1 MSRSYLL
8 NSQLPSVIQKGND
21 CSSTG
26 NYQKLQCGNKT
37 LTSIWWKQIRFLW
50 SSKGIEQNTN
60 KRNACI
66 AIYSCFHSSIE
77 YFNCSK
83 CQGWQHNKRYM
94 TGCNAFTNQGTIFW
108 VGYQESEEY
117 AWAIVKPREVWLV
130 TTFLAHRNLVTRSFP
145 FPSAAWTDHC
155 GGLCPHRPAH
165 TGFTPTLWDWVY
177 AHKIPS
183 AVFLQ
188 CYHKYFNLFKFGQAT
203 GNNADPTHRIHVTLL
218 ILYWLLK
225 AISHSHFMRS
235 FSSVLEESLYF
246 MEKSSYSTVISLNL

>member
-1 MSRSYLL
+1 MLISIKKGRVNLFPHLPPQVSRSYSL

-26 NYQKLQCGNKT
+26 NSQKLQCGNKT

-94 TGCNAFTNQGTIFW
+94 TGCNAFTNQGVIFW

-117 AWAIVKPREVWLV
+117 AWTRVKPIGVWLV
-130 TTFLAHRNLVTRSFP
+130 ITLLAHRNLVTQSFP
-145 FPSAAWTDHC
+145 FSGALWPQPSSPFTSLNQPVRWIVQSYT
-155 GGLCPHRPAH
+155 HRPAH
-165 TGFTPTLWDWVY
+165 TAFTPITWDLVY
-177 AHKIPS
+177 AYKVPS
-183 AVFLQ
+183 ALSPQ
-188 CYHKYFNLFKFGQAT
+188 CYRKYFNLFKFGQAT
-203 GNNADPTHRIHVTLL
+203 GNMLTWHAGFML
-218 ILYWLLK
+218 
-225 AISHSHFMRS
+225 HFW
-235 FSSVLEESLYF
+235 FY
-246 MEKSSYSTVISLNL
+246 TDC

>member
-1 MSRSYLL
+1 MLISIKKKRENLFPHLPPQVSRSYLL

-26 NYQKLQCGNKT
+26 NYQKLQRGNKT

-130 TTFLAHRNLVTRSFP
+130 TTLLAHRNLVTQSFP
-145 FPSAAWTDHC
+145 FSGALWPQPPQPPSPFSRLNRPLWWVVPTQTCPHWLHSHPMRL
-155 GGLCPHRPAH
+155 GLCSQNP
-165 TGFTPTLWDWVY
+165 LCC
-177 AHKIPS
+177 I
-183 AVFLQ
+183 
-188 CYHKYFNLFKFGQAT
+188 
-203 GNNADPTHRIHVTLL
+203 
-218 ILYWLLK
+218 
-225 AISHSHFMRS
+225 
-235 FSSVLEESLYF
+235 SSVLPQVF
-246 MEKSSYSTVISLNL
+246 